1 LIVPVEHL
9 NVLGVAMVIKC
20 KTLFVSMSCILAAGF
35 YGPILGQETDQ
46 ATENTSTETSE
57 RRLQLH
63 FIDRPIEIDAGFN
76 DQVSWPIT
84 KAEVISEDDPSFI
97 ARMDSIR
104 EYAESIETI
113 EFEGGVWDRSLIEE
127 LSTLGEL
134 QQRQGD
140 HATAI
145 ETFDR
150 VIHVSRIN
158 NGLHTMDQIP
168 AIEQK
173 IESYLATSDWEQADL
188 FYNYMF
194 YVQQKTYGS
203 TDPRIIPMLGR
214 LANWNLRAFNIGFG
228 ESSGLRLSSAQ
239 LLFGAAAKMVD
250 VHFGRS
256 DERYVDYQQSI
267 ANSAYLMS
275 RHPELVTEMN
285 RPEFRLNQDA
295 LRQKLISSEYAD
307 SRGFQAGEE
316 ALLNIVTQKEVD
328 DGISTSLAEAT
339 TNLGDW
345 YLMFGRRKAAT
356 QMYANAWQIISEL
369 ENSEE
374 LLNEYFGQVI
384 PLPTF
389 LDAPTSLVFASG
401 DEKDTKDLNVG
412 IVDLSFDVTENGVVR
427 NLEIVSGETE
437 ENSMIL
443 GRLRRQVRSSVF
455 RPVIKD
461 GAAIRSIGSHFR
473 YRYWY

>member
-1 LIVPVEHL
+1 M
-9 NVLGVAMVIKC
+9 NIKC
-20 KTLFVSMSCILAAGF
+20 KNRFVSMSCILAAVF
-35 YGPILGQETDQ
+35 YGPIFGQEIQGQGIDQ
-46 ATENTSTETSE
+46 AIDQAKEDTGSETSE
-57 RRLQLH
+57 RRLRLQ

-76 DQVSWPIT
+76 EQINWPIT
-84 KAEVISEDDPSFI
+84 KAQVISEDDPTFI
-97 ARMDSIR
+97 ARMASIR
-104 EYAESIETI
+104 EYSESVEAI

-140 HATAI
+140 HVTAI

-150 VIHVSRIN
+150 VIHISRIN
-158 NGLHTMDQIP
+158 NGLHTMEQIP

-173 IESYLATSDWEQADL
+173 IESYLATADWEQADL

-228 ESSGLRLSSAQ
+228 DSSGIRLSSAQ
-239 LLFGAAAKMVD
+239 LLFDAAAKMVD

-275 RHPELVTEMN
+275 RHPDLAHEMD

-295 LRQKLISSEYAD
+295 LRQKLIPSERTLP
-307 SRGFQAGEE
+307 RGFQAGEE
-316 ALLNIVTQKEVD
+316 ALLNIVIQKQTD
-328 DGISTSLAEAT
+328 YGISMPLAEAT
-339 TNLGDW
+339 ANLGDW
-345 YLMFGRRKAAT
+345 YLMFDRRKAAT
-356 QMYANAWQIISEL
+356 QMYSNAWKIISEL

-374 LLNEYFGQVI
+374 LLNEFFGHVI

-401 DEKDTKDLNVG
+401 DEKDTSDLNVDF
-412 IVDLSFDVTENGVVR
+412 VDLSFDVTENGIVR

-437 ENSMIL
+437 ENTAIL

-455 RPVIKD
+455 RPVLKD
-461 GAAIRSIGSHFR
+461 GAPVRSIGSQFR